1 MGGIVRRCRG
11 FTLIEVLV
19 ASGIVSV
26 LTVMISV
33 IICNVT
39 KIVSLH
45 TDSKKFEKNIV
56 LNDVQAWT
64 AEIDSIVLSDI
75 NKDLKDQIWFDVDEN
90 TRQKLPFL
98 SYDGDYLTGRIVIN
112 RASGIFVIE
121 WDRRSPQSFL
131 FKKDDFLGKFLILAD
146 NAKDCYLRP
155 LYTKK
160 FFEKKSNAKGEKGDF
175 KNINSWNNNKKIKL
189 CYNNVKKLQEMKKK
203 GEIAGVQL
211 VVEQK

>member
-39 KIVSLH
+39 KIVSLQ
-45 TDSKKFEKNIV
+45 TDSKKFEKNIA

-64 AEIDSIVLSDI
+64 AEIDSIVLNDI
-75 NKDLKDQIWFDVDEN
+75 NKYLKDEIWFDVDEN

-98 SYDGDYLTGRIVIN
+98 SYDGDLTGRIVIN
-112 RASGIFVIE
+112 RESGIFAIA
-121 WDRRSPQSFL
+121 WDRRSQQSF
-131 FKKDDFLGKFLILAD
+131 FYKKNIFLGKFLILAD

-160 FFEKKSNAKGEKGDF
+160 FFERKSNAKGEKGDF

-189 CYNNVKKLQEMKKK
+189 CYDNVKKLQEMKKK